1 MVGRVSHRW
10 IDNKQV
16 PNELIYSSHVF
27 QKILPQNEKIII
39 HGDSTPLVYLYYLN
53 RKGLSLDLNALSVN
67 KMSEYK
73 KKGIKW
79 LVSDTDPSEFQVLKN
94 FQYSKIIEIG
104 SFHIIKL

>member
-1 MVGRVSHRW
+1 
-10 IDNKQV
+10 
-16 PNELIYSSHVF
+16 
-27 QKILPQNEKIII
+27 KIII